1 MAPRPPVEIAGHV
14 LGAGS
19 GLLPRSDPA
28 EAWARPTL
36 TRAIRAAD
44 IPVPTMPSDTPPAVT
59 EPDARRPPER
69 FNAAR
74 YCLAENTRLRPDKTA
89 LVMVG
94 EGGAVSRLT
103 FAEAERAVLAI
114 AAGLSALGL
123 EAGARVM
130 IRMGNEADYVLVYFG
145 ALAAGLVALP
155 SSAQLTASEAA
166 FLIENSGAA
175 LVVLGE
181 GATIDDASAAGRIVL
196 GPNDV
201 ATMKTGAPATG
212 YADTAAD
219 DPATLVYTSG
229 TSGKP
234 KGVLHAHRAIW
245 GRRPMHA
252 HWLGLTE
259 TDVMLHAGAMN
270 WTYTLGVGITD
281 PWACGATTVL
291 YNGPRDRGI
300 WPRLIAE
307 HGATIFAAV
316 PSVYRQIL
324 KYGEPGAHD
333 LSRLRHGVTA
343 GEALAPDLLEAWTE
357 ATGKPLYE
365 ALGMS
370 EISTYVSSGPTIPV
384 RPGSPGKP
392 QPGRRIAILPTEGPP
407 EPLPQGETGLLAV
420 HRSEPGL
427 MLGYWERPDEEETVL
442 RGEWFAGGDL
452 ASLDADGY
460 LWFHGRNDD
469 LMNAMGY
476 RVSPNEVEAALA
488 EHPDVAEVGVAELSV
503 RADVRVIAA
512 FVVPR
517 QGAQPDEAALIAW
530 CNERLAGYK
539 SPRAV
544 RFLDALPRTAN
555 GKVQRKKLAET
566 QD

>member
-1 MAPRPPVEIAGHV
+1 MPPDD
-14 LGAGS
+14 
-19 GLLPRSDPA
+19 RS
-28 EAWARPTL
+28 
-36 TRAIRAAD
+36 
-44 IPVPTMPSDTPPAVT
+44 PPA
-59 EPDARRPPER
+59 R

-74 YCLAENTRLRPDKTA
+74 YCLAENARLRGDKTA

-94 EGGAVSRLT
+94 EGGVARLT
-103 FAEAERAVLAI
+103 YAEADRAVRGI
-114 AAGLSALGL
+114 AAGLLDLGL
-123 EAGARVM
+123 SPGDRVM

-155 SSAQLTASEAA
+155 SSPQLTPGEAA
-166 FLIENSGAA
+166 FLMENAGVAA
-175 LVVLGE
+175 LVVGDGCPIDRDSLG
-181 GATIDDASAAGRIVL
+181 DRIL
-196 GPNDV
+196 LD
-201 ATMKTGAPATG
+201 APAVAALKAGTPLTD
-212 YADTAAD
+212 YADTAAE

-229 TSGKP
+229 TTSRP

-259 TDVMLHAGAMN
+259 TDVMLHAGTMN

-300 WPRLIAE
+300 WPALIAQ
-307 HGATIFAAV
+307 HGATLFAAV

-324 KYGEPGAHD
+324 KYADLGAHD

-343 GEALAPDLLEAWTE
+343 GEALPPDLLEAWRA

-392 QPGRRIAILPTEGPP
+392 QPGRRVAILPVEGEPA
-407 EPLPQGETGLLAV
+407 PLPTGEIGLLAI

-427 MLGYWERPDEEETVL
+427 MLGYWNRPEEEEAVM
-442 RGEWFAGGDL
+442 RGDWFAGGDL
-452 ASLDADGY
+452 ASLDAEGY
-460 LWFHGRNDD
+460 LRFHGRNDD
-469 LMNAMGY
+469 MMNAMGY
-476 RVSPNEVEAALA
+476 RVSPVEVEATLA
-488 EHPDVAEVGVAELSV
+488 EHPDVADVGVTELAV
-503 RADVRVIAA
+503 RADLRVIAA
-512 FVVPR
+512 FVVR
-517 QGAQPDEAALIAW
+517 RAGAAIEAPDLLAW
-530 CNERLAGYK
+530 CGQRLAAYK
-539 SPRAV
+539 CPKEI
-544 RFLDALPRTAN
+544 RFLDALPRTSN
-555 GKVQRKKLAET
+555 GKVQRKRLAEA
-566 QD
+566 

>member
-1 MAPRPPVEIAGHV
+1 
-14 LGAGS
+14 
-19 GLLPRSDPA
+19 
-28 EAWARPTL
+28 
-36 TRAIRAAD
+36 
-44 IPVPTMPSDTPPAVT
+44 VPTSDDRRSPP
-59 EPDARRPPER
+59 R

-74 YCLAENTRLRPDKTA
+74 YCLAENARLRGDKTA

-94 EGGAVSRLT
+94 DGGAVSHLT
-103 FAEAERAVLAI
+103 YAQADRAVRGI
-114 AAGLSALGL
+114 AAGLLGL
-123 EAGARVM
+123 GLKAGDRVM
-130 IRMGNEADYVLVYFG
+130 IRMGNETDYVLVYFG

-155 SSAQLTASEAA
+155 SSPQLTADEAA
-166 FLIENSGAA
+166 FLMENAA
-175 LVVLGE
+175 VAVVVTGE
-181 GATIDDASAAGRIVL
+181 GLSEIDAGGPAGCFRLDLEKIAA
-196 GPNDV
+196 
-201 ATMKTGAPATG
+201 MKAGEPLSD

-229 TSGKP
+229 TTSRP

-252 HWLGLTE
+252 HWLGLSE
-259 TDVMLHAGAMN
+259 ADVMLHAGTMN

-307 HGATIFAAV
+307 QGATIFAAV

-324 KYGEPGAHD
+324 KYADLAAHD

-343 GEALAPDLLEAWTE
+343 GEALSSDLHDAWTT

-384 RPGSPGKP
+384 RPGSPGRP
-392 QPGRRIAILPTEGPP
+392 QPGRRVAILPAEGPP
-407 EPLPQGETGLLAV
+407 EPLPAGETGLLAI
-420 HRSEPGL
+420 HRSDPGL
-427 MLGYWERPDEEETVL
+427 MLGYWQRPEEEAAVL

-452 ASLDADGY
+452 ASFDADGY

-476 RVSPNEVEAALA
+476 RVSPVEVEGVLA
-488 EHPDVAEVGVAELSV
+488 GHPDIAEVGVTELAV
-503 RADVRVIAA
+503 RPDLRVIAA
-512 FVVPR
+512 FVVLRP
-517 QGAQPDEAALIAW
+517 GAEPDEEAMIAW
-530 CNERLAGYK
+530 CGERLAAYK
-539 SPRAV
+539 APRAI

-555 GKVQRKKLAET
+555 GKVQRKRLAEAAG
-566 QD
+566 

>member
-1 MAPRPPVEIAGHV
+1 MPIPDDRLPP
-14 LGAGS
+14 
-19 GLLPRSDPA
+19 P
-28 EAWARPTL
+28 
-36 TRAIRAAD
+36 
-44 IPVPTMPSDTPPAVT
+44 
-59 EPDARRPPER
+59 R

-74 YCLAENTRLRPDKTA
+74 HCLADNARLRGDKTA

-94 EGGAVSRLT
+94 EGEPARLT
-103 FAEAERAVLAI
+103 YAEADRIVRAI
-114 AAGLSALGL
+114 AAGLLGL
-123 EAGARVM
+123 GLKPGDRVM

-155 SSAQLTASEAA
+155 SSPQLTADEAG
-166 FLIENSGAA
+166 FLMDNAGVAA
-175 LVVLGE
+175 VVVGQGFDTPAETGGRLWLDAEAIAAMKAGE
-181 GATIDDASAAGRIVL
+181 PIAD
-196 GPNDV
+196 
-201 ATMKTGAPATG
+201 

-229 TSGKP
+229 TTNRP
-234 KGVLHAHRAIW
+234 KGVLHAHRAVW

-259 TDVMLHAGAMN
+259 SDVMLHAGTMN

-291 YNGPRDRGI
+291 YNGPRDRGV
-300 WPRLIAE
+300 WPGLIEA
-307 HGATIFAAV
+307 HRATIFAAV
-316 PSVYRQIL
+316 PSVYRQML
-324 KYGEPGAHD
+324 KYADLDSFD
-333 LSRLRHGVTA
+333 LSSLRHGVTA
-343 GEALAPDLLEAWTE
+343 GEALSADLLAGWTGS
-357 ATGKPLYE
+357 TGIPLYE

-384 RPGSPGKP
+384 RPGSPGRP
-392 QPGRRIAILPTEGPP
+392 QPGRCVAILPVENAP
-407 EPLPQGETGLLAV
+407 EPLPPGETGLLAV

-427 MLGYWERPDEEETVL
+427 MLGYWQRPEEEAAVM
-442 RGEWFAGGDL
+442 RGDWFAGGDL

-476 RVSPNEVEAALA
+476 RVSPVEVESVLAA
-488 EHPDVAEVGVAELSV
+488 HPDVAEVGVAELAV
-503 RADVRVIAA
+503 RADVRVIAG

-517 QGAQPDEAALIAW
+517 ADSTPDAQALIAW

-539 SPRAV
+539 CPREI
-544 RFLDALPRTAN
+544 RFLEALPRTAN
-555 GKVQRKKLAET
+555 GKVQRKRLVEP
-566 QD
+566 QS